1 MSALCPTLCCVHEP
15 NPDGVPARDPDRLN
29 KWFIGGVVMGVGV
42 NLLSGFV
49 VTHRWAWHPPAV
61 FVAALLVAVPSTGLP
76 WRERYATTRARAMVL
91 LALTGYPGGHA
102 VGIVTGWPLAVMILS
117 PSAMARQQ
125 TAFDLGS
132 AWLLD
137 YERRPPALGW
147 SHAAGGGGQVS
158 GPAHPHDIFA
168 RLGQGDCQ

>member
-1 MSALCPTLCCVHEP
+1 
-15 NPDGVPARDPDRLN
+15 
-29 KWFIGGVVMGVGV
+29 MGVGV

-49 VTHRWAWHPPAV
+49 VTQRWAWHPPAV

-76 WRERYATTRARAMVL
+76 WRERYGTTRARAMVL
-91 LALTGYPGGHA
+91 LALTGYLGGHA

-125 TAFDLGS
+125 TAFDLGN

-147 SHAAGGGGQVS
+147 LHAAGGGGQVS
-158 GPAHPHDIFA
+158 GPVHPHNIFA

>member
-1 MSALCPTLCCVHEP
+1 M
-15 NPDGVPARDPDRLN
+15 
-29 KWFIGGVVMGVGV
+29 IGGASCSFASPHV
-42 NLLSGFV
+42 NSGI
-49 VTHRWAWHPPAV
+49 PEE
-61 FVAALLVAVPSTGLP
+61 L
-76 WRERYATTRARAMVL
+76 
-91 LALTGYPGGHA
+91 
-102 VGIVTGWPLAVMILS
+102 

-158 GPAHPHDIFA
+158 GPVHAHNIFA
-168 RLGQGDCQ
+168 RLGQGDCQGSPVTADDSSWRGDD